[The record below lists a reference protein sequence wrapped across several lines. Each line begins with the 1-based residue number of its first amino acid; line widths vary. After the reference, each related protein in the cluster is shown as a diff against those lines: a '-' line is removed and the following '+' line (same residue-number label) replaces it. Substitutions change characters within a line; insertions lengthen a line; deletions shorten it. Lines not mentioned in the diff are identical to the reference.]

1 MQGCPVSDLRVVRL
15 HAKAWMGENIE
26 RKRVRWRREES
37 QMEEGGESDGRGGR
51 RVSWRRREESQMEE
65 EGGTH
70 NGSLHWL
77 ILHFPRKG
85 IPSSSQTPL

>member
-37 QMEEGGESDGRGGR
+37 QMEGEEGESVGGGGK
-51 RVSWRRREESQMEE
+51 RVRWRRREEHTM
-65 EGGTH
+65 GLFTG
-70 NGSLHWL
+70 
-77 ILHFPRKG
+77 
-85 IPSSSQTPL
+85 